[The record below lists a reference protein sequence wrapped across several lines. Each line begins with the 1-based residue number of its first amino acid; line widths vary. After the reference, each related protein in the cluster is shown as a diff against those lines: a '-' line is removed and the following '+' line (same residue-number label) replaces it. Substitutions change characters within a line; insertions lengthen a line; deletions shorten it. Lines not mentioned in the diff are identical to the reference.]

1 MESEIYKLLLG
12 IAGFIVVFLLG
23 IIGFF
28 LQKHIKV
35 IELLVNAVNTLNVT
49 VKLLKNDQDNSS
61 VTCNSQHKTINTRLN
76 AHGAKLHDHDISI
89 TELRTQMD
97 IEHPLK

>member
-12 IAGFIVVFLLG
+12 VAGFLIVFLLG

-35 IELLVNAVNTLNVT
+35 IELLVTAVNSLDVT
-49 VKLLKNDQDNSS
+49 VRLLKNDQDNAATNCLATHQ
-61 VTCNSQHKTINTRLN
+61 VIATRLN
-76 AHGAKLHDHDISI
+76 AHSTKLQEHGIAL
-89 TELRTQMD
+89 TELKT
-97 IEHPLK
+97 KSKN

>member
-12 IAGFIVVFLLG
+12 ISGTLIVFLLG

-35 IELLVNAVNTLNVT
+35 IELLVTAVNSLNVT
-49 VKLLKNDQDNSS
+49 VRLLKNDQDNASTNCLAS
-61 VTCNSQHKTINTRLN
+61 HKVIATRLN
-76 AHGAKLHDHDISI
+76 AHSAKLQEHGMAI
-89 TELRTQMD
+89 TELKTRAELD
-97 IEHPLK
+97 

>member
-12 IAGFIVVFLLG
+12 VAGFLIVFLLG

-35 IELLVNAVNTLNVT
+35 IELLATAVDSLNVT
-49 VKLLKNDQDNSS
+49 VKLLKNDQQNAATNCLTTHQ
-61 VTCNSQHKTINTRLN
+61 VIATRLN
-76 AHGAKLHDHDISI
+76 AHSTKLQEHGISI
-89 TELRTQMD
+89 TELKT
-97 IEHPLK
+97 KSKN

>member
-12 IAGFIVVFLLG
+12 VAGFLIVFLLG

-35 IELLVNAVNTLNVT
+35 IELLVTAVNSLDVT
-49 VKLLKNDQDNSS
+49 VRLLKNDQDNAATNCQATHQ
-61 VTCNSQHKTINTRLN
+61 VIATRLN
-76 AHGAKLHDHDISI
+76 AHSTKLQEHGIAL
-89 TELRTQMD
+89 TELKT
-97 IEHPLK
+97 KSKN